1 MTMKALNLAL
11 ALAAATALISSAAFA
26 DGDAA
31 KGKRVFNKCKACHSL
46 EAGKN
51 KIGPSLHGIFG
62 RKSGS
67 EAGYKYSSA
76 MKNSDITWNEDTLKE
91 YLENPKKMVPGN
103 KMAFVGLRREKD
115 RENLLAYLK
124 EASM

>member
-11 ALAAATALISSAAFA
+11 ALAAATALISSTAFA

-62 RKSGS
+62 RK
-67 EAGYKYSSA
+67 AGTEEGFKYSDA
-76 MKNSDITWNEDTLKE
+76 MKKSGITWNEDTLSE
-91 YLENPKKMVPGN
+91 YLTKPKDMVPGN

-124 EASM
+124 AESK

>member
-91 YLENPKKMVPGN
+91 YLENPKKMGPGN

>member
-11 ALAAATALISSAAFA
+11 ALAAATALISGTAFA

-76 MKNSDITWNEDTLKE
+76 MKNSGITWSEDTLKE

-103 KMAFVGLRREKD
+103 KMAFVGLRKEKD
-115 RENLLAYLK
+115 REDLIAYLK